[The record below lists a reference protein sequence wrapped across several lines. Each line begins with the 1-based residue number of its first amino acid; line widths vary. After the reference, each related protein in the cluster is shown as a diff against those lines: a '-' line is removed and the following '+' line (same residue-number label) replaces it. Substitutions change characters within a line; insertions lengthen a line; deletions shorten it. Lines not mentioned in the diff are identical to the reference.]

1 MALLLGQR
9 PVTVEDVVAVALHGD
24 QVALGPAARAEMAA
38 TRSVVEAHLA
48 AEVPVY
54 GLNRELGAGRDT
66 EVFDVGAFQRRV
78 LRNHDAGVGELL
90 PPEQVRATMLA
101 RLAGFALGGAGVRP
115 ELAEAWIAV
124 LNAGVIPAVH
134 RTGSVGAADLTTLA
148 AIARV
153 ISGEGFVR
161 DGTGPVPAG
170 AALHASGL
178 EPFEL
183 AASEALASLSS
194 NAYSVGVGA
203 LFAWRAG
210 ALPALADLATALTVE
225 ALAAQSDGGSLEP
238 FDAAAHLH
246 RQSQA
251 ASAARIRG
259 WLTGGKASAHPAAS
273 LQDAVS
279 IRSAP
284 QISAALADRVAAL
297 RSELEALLSAS
308 TENPLVADGRMIS
321 NGNFQITALAVEV
334 DAVRISLAHAA
345 SASERRADV
354 LSTLQRPHR
363 RSGAAR
369 VPGLLLYTASAL
381 VAELRHLASPVS
393 LAGSSLGEGVED
405 VCSHAALAIQLLE
418 RAVDLTETVLTI
430 EALLATDLIPLS
442 PPAGGLTSG
451 PASGLGTVLGSVLTA
466 LEPGLAA
473 DDGADA
479 LVRASREILLSA
491 ATHHH

>member
-1 MALLLGQR
+1 MPLLLGQR
-9 PVTVEDVVAVALHGD
+9 PVTVEDVVAVALRGD
-24 QVALGPAARAEMAA
+24 QVALAPAARAAMAA
-38 TRSVVEAHLA
+38 TRSIVEAHLA
-48 AEVPVY
+48 AETPVY
-54 GLNRELGAGRDT
+54 GLNRELGAGRHT
-66 EVFDVGAFQRRV
+66 EVLDVGAFQRRV

-115 ELAEAWIAV
+115 EVAEAWIAV
-124 LNAGVIPAVH
+124 LNGGVNPAVR

-153 ISGEGFVR
+153 ISGEGFVL

-178 EPFEL
+178 EPLEL
-183 AASEALASLSS
+183 AGSEALASLSS

-203 LFAWRAG
+203 LLVHRAG
-210 ALPALADLATALTVE
+210 ALPAMADLAAALTIE
-225 ALAAQSDGGSLEP
+225 ALAAQSDGGSLAP
-238 FDAAAHLH
+238 FAPAVHLH

-259 WLTGGKASAHPAAS
+259 WLTGGRASAHPATS
-273 LQDAVS
+273 VQDAVS

-345 SASERRADV
+345 SASERRADL

-363 RSGAAR
+363 RSDAAR
-369 VPGLLLYTASAL
+369 VPGLLLYTGSAL

-405 VCSHAALAIQLLE
+405 VSSHAALAIQLLE

-430 EALLATDLIPLS
+430 EALLATDLITLS
-442 PPAGGLTSG
+442 RSAGTPTSG
-451 PASGLGTVLGSVLTA
+451 VTSGLGPVLAA
-466 LEPGLAA
+466 LEPGLATDA
-473 DDGADA
+473 GADA
-479 LVRASREILLSA
+479 LVRTSLQVLLPV
-491 ATHHH
+491 ATRHH